1 LAPDGIGQDRILTL
15 FSHSLGGECAF
26 PIWVAAIAFAGERT
40 FTFGARRMLRFY
52 QVSKHLAA
60 EVFPRRRAPIIDKGE
75 AVPINLLCR
84 AAGLIAV
91 ASCLALGPW
100 AGSAHSETVWDM
112 YVTNAVATTITAKG
126 EVAMIERIE
135 KETDGELKI
144 KFHLAGSL
152 PINVTNITSAVA
164 DGVVQIG
171 DDGFFQGNVPI
182 GGLLRLP
189 MLVQNRDEYDKALKI
204 ALPYLQAGFAK
215 KGELVLGEFTYPPQV
230 AFSRRKLTA
239 LSEIKGQKLRVTSP
253 EQGEF
258 VRHFG
263 GTSVT
268 LGAAEVPA
276 ALDRGV
282 IEGVFTAASG
292 AGYTWRDLIKYN
304 YKLGLNFF
312 DAYIIVNKDAF
323 DKLSPDV
330 QQKLRAII
338 GEIVP
343 GFTGKMQQEDDDLT
357 HKMVAENGLVLTEP
371 KPEEIAEATKGIEP
385 YWNGWAKAHGP
396 DAVEALGKIRA
407 ALGR

>member
-1 LAPDGIGQDRILTL
+1 MWALDR
-15 FSHSLGGECAF
+15 
-26 PIWVAAIAFAGERT
+26 
-40 FTFGARRMLRFY
+40 
-52 QVSKHLAA
+52 
-60 EVFPRRRAPIIDKGE
+60 
-75 AVPINLLCR
+75 
-84 AAGLIAV
+84 
-91 ASCLALGPW
+91 
-100 AGSAHSETVWDM
+100 
-112 YVTNAVATTITAKG
+112 
-126 EVAMIERIE
+126 
-135 KETDGELKI
+135 
-144 KFHLAGSL
+144 
-152 PINVTNITSAVA
+152 
-164 DGVVQIG
+164 
-171 DDGFFQGNVPI
+171 
-182 GGLLRLP
+182 
-189 MLVQNRDEYDKALKI
+189 
-204 ALPYLQAGFAK
+204 
-215 KGELVLGEFTYPPQV
+215 
-230 AFSRRKLTA
+230 
-239 LSEIKGQKLRVTSP
+239 

>member
-1 LAPDGIGQDRILTL
+1 MPYR
-15 FSHSLGGECAF
+15 SSS
-26 PIWVAAIAFAGERT
+26 AIR
-40 FTFGARRMLRFY
+40 
-52 QVSKHLAA
+52 
-60 EVFPRRRAPIIDKGE
+60 
-75 AVPINLLCR
+75 
-84 AAGLIAV
+84 LIAV
-91 ASCLALGPW
+91 LVLVAATLHGRVAYG
-100 AGSAHSETVWDM
+100 ETVWDM

-135 KETDGELKI
+135 KETGGELKI

-164 DGVVQIG
+164 DGVVQLG

-189 MLVQNRDEYDKALKI
+189 MLVQTREDFDKALKI
-204 ALPYLQAGFAK
+204 ALPYLEAGFGK
-215 KGELVLGEFTYPPQV
+215 KGVMVLGEFTYQPQV

-239 LSEIKGQKLRVTSP
+239 LAELKGQKLRVTSP

-258 VRHFG
+258 VRRFG

-304 YKLGLNFF
+304 YKLGLNYF
-312 DAYIIVNKDAF
+312 DAYIIVNKEAF
-323 DKLSPDV
+323 EKLSPDA
-330 QQKLRAII
+330 QKKLRSII
-338 GEIVP
+338 GETVP
-343 GFTGKMQQEDDDLT
+343 GFTDKMQQEDDELT
-357 HKMVAENGLVLTEP
+357 RKMVTENGMVVTQP
-371 KPEEIAEATKGIEP
+371 KPEEVAEATKGIES
-385 YWNGWAKAHGP
+385 YWNGWAKSHGP
-396 DAVEALGKIRA
+396 EAVEALAKIRT

>member
-1 LAPDGIGQDRILTL
+1 MPYHRWG
-15 FSHSLGGECAF
+15 S
-26 PIWVAAIAFAGERT
+26 AI
-40 FTFGARRMLRFY
+40 
-52 QVSKHLAA
+52 H
-60 EVFPRRRAPIIDKGE
+60 
-75 AVPINLLCR
+75 
-84 AAGLIAV
+84 LIAV
-91 ASCLALGPW
+91 LGSVVAALQVRTALG
-100 AGSAHSETVWDM
+100 ETVWDM

-135 KETDGELKI
+135 KETNGELKI

-152 PINVTNITSAVA
+152 PISVTNITSAVA
-164 DGVVQIG
+164 DGVVQLG

-189 MLVQNRDEYDKALKI
+189 MLVQTRDEFDKALKI
-204 ALPYLQAGFAK
+204 ALPYLEAGFAK
-215 KGELVLGEFTYPPQV
+215 KGVMVLGEFTYPPQV
-230 AFSRRKLTA
+230 AFSRRKLTELA
-239 LSEIKGQKLRVTSP
+239 EIRGQKLRVTSP

-258 VRHFG
+258 VRRFG

-304 YKLGLNFF
+304 YKLGLNYF
-312 DAYIIVNKDAF
+312 DAYIIANKEAF
-323 DKLSPDV
+323 DKLSPDM
-330 QQKLRAII
+330 QKKLRSII
-338 GEIVP
+338 GETVP
-343 GFTGKMQQEDDDLT
+343 AFTGKMQQEDDELT
-357 HKMVAENGLVLTEP
+357 RKMVAESGMILSEP

-396 DAVEALGKIRA
+396 DAVQALGQIRA

>member
-1 LAPDGIGQDRILTL
+1 
-15 FSHSLGGECAF
+15 
-26 PIWVAAIAFAGERT
+26 
-40 FTFGARRMLRFY
+40 
-52 QVSKHLAA
+52 
-60 EVFPRRRAPIIDKGE
+60 
-75 AVPINLLCR
+75 
-84 AAGLIAV
+84 
-91 ASCLALGPW
+91 
-100 AGSAHSETVWDM
+100 M

-135 KETDGELKI
+135 KETNGELKI

-164 DGVVQIG
+164 DGVVQLG

-189 MLVQNRDEYDKALKI
+189 MLVQSRDEFDKALKI
-204 ALPYLQAGFAK
+204 ALPFLEAGFAK
-215 KGELVLGEFTYPPQV
+215 KGVMVLGEFTYPPQV

-239 LSEIKGQKLRVTSP
+239 LAEMKGQKLRVTSP

-258 VRHFG
+258 VRRFG

-304 YKLGLNFF
+304 YKLGLNYF
-312 DAYIIVNKDAF
+312 DAYIIVNKEALE
-323 DKLSPDV
+323 KLSPDA
-330 QQKLRAII
+330 QKKLRSII
-338 GEIVP
+338 GETVP
-343 GFTGKMQQEDDDLT
+343 EFTGKMQQEDDELT
-357 HKMVAENGLVLTEP
+357 RKMVAENGMVVTEP
-371 KPEEIAEATKGIEP
+371 KPEEIAEATKGIES